1 MKNKLDRVRA
11 IVEKEV
17 GLDLS
22 AKDNH
27 NDYVNARCIYFQI
40 AKDLA
45 DYGWVYSLDKIGSS
59 IEKHHSTVIHSTK
72 HRFPKIM
79 QRNEYRILYYK
90 LKKQIVE
97 EVTDCVI
104 DGTESEVEMFETN
117 RLLKLEIIKTKEL
130 YENEMGM
137 FKRTQNL
144 LLDKYRREI
153 ALLRKSTTFADDR
166 FASMTYGLSDQQ
178 MEQVYQKLELLC
190 KMMPKEQY
198 A

>member
-1 MKNKLDRVRA
+1 MKNKLNRVRE

-22 AKDNH
+22 SKDNH

-45 DYGWVYSLDKIGSS
+45 DYGWVYSLEKIGKS
-59 IEKHHSTVIHSTK
+59 IDKHHSTVIHSTK

-117 RLLKLEIIKTKEL
+117 RLLKLEILKVKEL
-130 YENEMGM
+130 HENEMDM
-137 FKRTQNL
+137 LKKTHNL
-144 LLDKYRREI
+144 LLDKYRREL
-153 ALLRKSTTFADDR
+153 AVLRKSTTFVDDR
-166 FASMTYGLSDQQ
+166 FAKMTCGLDEEQ
-178 MEQVYQKLELLC
+178 MEQVYQKLDLLC
-190 KMMPKEQY
+190 KMMPKTQY

>member
-1 MKNKLDRVRA
+1 MKNKLNRVLE

-40 AKDLA
+40 AKDLS
-45 DYGWVYSLDKIGSS
+45 DYGWEYSLEKIGGA
-59 IEKHHSTVIHSTK
+59 IGQHHSTVIHSTR

-117 RLLKLEIIKTKEL
+117 RLLKLEILKIKEL
-130 YENEMGM
+130 HENEMDM
-137 FKRTQNL
+137 LKKTQNL

-153 ALLRKSTTFADDR
+153 SILRKSTTFADDR
-166 FASMTYGLSDQQ
+166 FANMTYGLDEEQ
-178 MEQVYQKLELLC
+178 MEQVYQKLDLLC
-190 KMMPKEQY
+190 KMMPKTQY

>member
-1 MKNKLDRVRA
+1 MKNKLNRVRE

-22 AKDNH
+22 SKDNH

-40 AKDLA
+40 SKDLA
-45 DYGWVYSLDKIGSS
+45 DYGWVYSLEKIGKS
-59 IEKHHSTVIHSTK
+59 IDKHHSTVIHSTK

-117 RLLKLEIIKTKEL
+117 RLLKLEILKVKEL
-130 YENEMGM
+130 HENEMDM
-137 FKRTQNL
+137 LKKTHNL
-144 LLDKYRREI
+144 LLDKYRREL
-153 ALLRKSTTFADDR
+153 AVLRKSTTFVDDR
-166 FASMTYGLSDQQ
+166 FAKMTYGLDEEQ

-190 KMMPKEQY
+190 KMMPKTQY